1 MEPKTYTA
9 KEYKLI
15 SLRDCTLTEKTR
27 MCDTPEKAA
36 DYWRQHIVS
45 CPYFNAECECFVAM
59 LLNTRRH
66 VKGHQLISI
75 GTLDTILVHP
85 REVFRIAIVAGAA
98 AVVIMHNLC
107 AAAHKLCYVERPF
120 MCSRR
125 LAELA
130 LLRPS
135 GRRACRGFA

>member
-1 MEPKTYTA
+1 MESKTYTA
-9 KEYKLI
+9 KEYKLV

-36 DYWRQHIVS
+36 DYWREHIVS
-45 CPYFNAECECFVAM
+45 CPYFNAECECFVAV

-85 REVFRIAIVAGAA
+85 REVFRVAIVAGAA
-98 AVVIMHNLC
+98 AVVVMHNLC
-107 AAAHKLCYVERPF
+107 AAVHKLCYVERPF
-120 MCSRR
+120 MCSHR
-125 LAELA
+125 LAGLA
-130 LLRPS
+130 SPRVPQREEWL
-135 GRRACRGFA
+135 